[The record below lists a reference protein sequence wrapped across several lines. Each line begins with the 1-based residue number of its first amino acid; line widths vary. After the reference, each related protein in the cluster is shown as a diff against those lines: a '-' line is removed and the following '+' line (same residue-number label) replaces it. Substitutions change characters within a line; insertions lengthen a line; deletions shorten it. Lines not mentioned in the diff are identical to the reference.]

1 MQSNSTVRTAEP
13 KDSAHTQQPA
23 PAQPSARERLEQVR
37 ASIRSVA
44 RNITISEGRLL
55 DYESAEDMQRTISN
69 VMRELEALQLT
80 FSVMERKVR

>member
-1 MQSNSTVRTAEP
+1 MTNSTVRTAEP

-37 ASIRSVA
+37 NRLRSVS

-55 DYESAEDMQRTISN
+55 DFDSAEDMQRTISS
-69 VMRELEALQLT
+69 VMRDLEALQLT